1 MVVHESDLS
10 DQLSRLESVFPHVFH
25 IHGQVGFE
33 EGPQVINPQDKLWAG
48 HLKNHVN
55 L

>member
-25 IHGQVGFE
+25 IHGRVGFE